1 MLQKTLFIIALY
13 LLIYHNI
20 IAQNKVLRYDF
31 ATDIPFFTQ
40 NNQPLP
46 LALAGGL
53 NAPQFSTIDLN
64 GDNRN
69 DLFVFDRTAN
79 RIYTFLNENNRYRYA
94 PEYEILF
101 PAMRN
106 WCLLLDYDKDGKK
119 DIFTT
124 KNGTVSVYKNISLP
138 KSNVTFVQESKNL
151 TTKSFSSASQINIGI
166 DATDIPAIT
175 DIDNDGD
182 VDILFFTPSFGVT
195 VEFAKNMSVEK
206 YRKADSLEFEKTSIR
221 WGSFEECSVCNEY
234 KFGNENC
241 SKAQKDDLRDDLN
254 GDLKANNSP
263 QILRVEHSGSTQLVI
278 DLDGNGLKDML
289 IGDVSC
295 NNLAAFF
302 NKGTQQ
308 DAKFDAFLQNFPQIF
323 PVNMPI
329 FPAAYYEDV
338 DFDGLNDLLVAPNV
352 ADNSDKLTNFRQSI
366 WFYKNVGTNNTPVF
380 NFQKTDFL
388 QGEMLDIG
396 ENTKPI
402 IVDVNA
408 DGKLDLLLA
417 NSSSL
422 QTDKSLKTQLF
433 YYQNTGTN
441 QQPSFKLQDE
451 NLYNFLT
458 LNGLNLRP
466 TFADLNNDNALDLIF
481 SISTQQNLTTM
492 QYVLNENLPNQP
504 LNFDLA
510 KRQNLNINS
519 TFRPLD
525 EPLFVDLNNDN
536 FVDLLIGRL
545 NGNLEYWENTGDVT
559 NPANPNF
566 VLRNARVGGIT
577 TSATK
582 TALSLAV
589 ADLTND
595 NKLELITGDG
605 SGNLRVYE
613 NFADN
618 ISGNINENFTEI
630 TNIIR
635 HKISNLQL
643 SYFFGRATCPAIL
656 GNNIF
661 VGTSTGGLQYLRFG
675 EVITGIENENTQ
687 NNLQTIDLQVFPN
700 PATHSIQLKSNQ
712 NLQIKLYNLLG
723 QDIGQKIGFN
733 TKLEANQT
741 LILNI
746 ETLPKGLYL
755 LESVSR
761 RGERHVKK
769 IVIE

>member
-1 MLQKTLFIIALY
+1 MLQKALFIIILF
-13 LLIYHNI
+13 LLFYHNI

-46 LALAGGL
+46 LALTGGF
-53 NAPQFSTIDLN
+53 NSPQFSTIDLN

-79 RIYTFLNENNRYRYA
+79 RIYTFLNENNRYNYA

-206 YRKADSLEFEKTSIR
+206 YRKADSLEFEKTSIK

-254 GDLKANNSP
+254 GDLKANNLS

-308 DAKFDAFLQNFPQIF
+308 DAKFDAFLPNFPQNV

-366 WFYKNVGTNNTPVF
+366 WFYKNVGTNNKPVF

-458 LNGLNLRP
+458 LNGLHLRP

-481 SISTQQNLTTM
+481 SIATQQNLTTI

-525 EPLFVDLNNDN
+525 EPLFVDLNKDN

-545 NGNLEYWENTGDVT
+545 NGNLEYWENTGNVT

-566 VLRNARVGGIT
+566 VLRNARVGGVT

-618 ISGNINENFTEI
+618 INGNINENFTEI

-643 SYFFGRATCPAIL
+643 SYSFGRATCPAVL
-656 GNNIF
+656 GKNIF

-675 EVITGIENENTQ
+675 EVITGIANENTQ
-687 NNLQTIDLQVFPN
+687 NNSQTIDLQVFPN

-712 NLQIKLYNLLG
+712 NLQIRLYNLLG

-755 LESVSR
+755 LESMSKG
-761 RGERHVKK
+761 GERQVKK